1 MTYCVQAL
9 ETMNKLSE
17 VNGNVPMTLDKLPAI
32 RGDLVQTD
40 PDWEKWNFAQ
50 LSKAVRLWTKRNLIE
65 ERETSEQPNSKRDR
79 SRKLFQA
86 RGGDGKPNKYVYCG
100 DVTHRSSECQ
110 KISTLNERK
119 QFLAR
124 KQLCFNCATPN
135 HRAAECF
142 SKKTCLHC
150 HKRHHSL
157 ICDREQTNSGNQT
170 LMTAS
175 GNNEGIM
182 PVLTVKVDGIVCR
195 TLIDTAA
202 GSSNASAKLLDLL
215 KKKPSET
222 KTKRVEMLMSS
233 KVTKLEV
240 YDTVVES
247 LEGNYQ
253 MSVKMTKVNKAELL
267 SIDNP
272 NYGQLI
278 NEYPHLQGVKITDCD
293 TKEQLPIH
301 VVLGSGEYARVKT
314 ETKPQIG
321 QDGEPVAKFDHNTML
336 LTQTSQSDYEELCR
350 LDVLG
355 LADTPEHDQSMVHAK
370 FKEQLQRSPEGWY
383 ETGLPWRGNHPELP
397 TNKQGSIGACQV

>member
-1 MTYCVQAL
+1 
-9 ETMNKLSE
+9 
-17 VNGNVPMTLDKLPAI
+17 
-32 RGDLVQTD
+32 
-40 PDWEKWNFAQ
+40 
-50 LSKAVRLWTKRNLIE
+50 
-65 ERETSEQPNSKRDR
+65 
-79 SRKLFQA
+79 
-86 RGGDGKPNKYVYCG
+86 
-100 DVTHRSSECQ
+100 
-110 KISTLNERK
+110 
-119 QFLAR
+119 
-124 KQLCFNCATPN
+124 
-135 HRAAECF
+135 
-142 SKKTCLHC
+142 
-150 HKRHHSL
+150 
-157 ICDREQTNSGNQT
+157 
-170 LMTAS
+170 MTAS

-278 NEYPHLQGVKITDCD
+278 NEYPHLQGVKITDRD

-355 LADTPEHDQSMVHAK
+355 LADTPEHDQTMVHAE
-370 FKEQLQRSPEGWY
+370 FKSECTEKSSKIGKSWPQLK
-383 ETGLPWRGNHPELP
+383 T
-397 TNKQGSIGACQV
+397 